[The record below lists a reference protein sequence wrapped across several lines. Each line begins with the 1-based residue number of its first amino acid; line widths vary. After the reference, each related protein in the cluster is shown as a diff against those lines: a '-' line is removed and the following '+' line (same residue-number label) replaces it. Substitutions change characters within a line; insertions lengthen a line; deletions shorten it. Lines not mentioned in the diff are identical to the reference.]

1 MILLIDN
8 YDSFTYNLYQYIAEL
23 GHECRVVR
31 NDAIDV
37 AGIRRLAPAAIVISP
52 GPGGPEESGVSLV
65 AIRELGPTIPT
76 LGVCLGHQGIG
87 HVFGARVVRAK
98 KLMHGKT
105 SLVEHDGLGIYR
117 GIASPIQVA
126 RYHSL
131 VVSPEGFPDCLEI
144 TARDPSGVVMGLR
157 HRTFPIEGVQ
167 FHPESML
174 TPVGLDLLRGFFAH
188 VVRLAPKVSAA

>member
-23 GHECRVVR
+23 GYDCRVIR

-37 AGIRRLAPAAIVISP
+37 AGIRRLNPAAIVISP
-52 GPGGPEESGVSLV
+52 GPGGPQESGVSLS

-105 SLVEHDGLGIYR
+105 SVIDHDARGLYR
-117 GIASPIQVA
+117 GVASPIQVA

-131 VVSPEGFPDCLEI
+131 VVSPENFPACLEI
-144 TARDPSGVVMGLR
+144 TARDAGGVIMGLR
-157 HRTFPIEGVQ
+157 HREFPIEGVQ

-174 TPVGLDLLRGFFAH
+174 TPVGLDLLRGFFTH
-188 VVRLAPKVSAA
+188 VARISPKASVA